1 MKTPMLLN
9 RLTLALAAVL
19 AAPYVHAT
27 EPFIVTDI
35 RVEGIQR
42 TEAGTVFSYLPV
54 KVGETMTD
62 EKTAAAIK
70 ALYATGF
77 FKEVRLEARDG
88 VLIVTVEERP
98 SIAKITL
105 VGIKEFSEADLKSGL
120 KQTGLAEGQVLDR
133 SLVDKAEQE
142 LQRQYYNRGKYAVE
156 IKTTLTPLER
166 NRVAV
171 QFDVVE
177 GESAKIQQINLV
189 GNKAFTE
196 KELLSEITSTT
207 PGWLTWYTKNDQ
219 YSKSRLGGD
228 IEILRSFYLNRGYLE
243 FNVDSTQVS
252 ISPDKQGIYI
262 TVNVTEG
269 PQYTV
274 SSVKLAGQMLVPEA
288 ELQELIT
295 VVPGEVF
302 VRDRL
307 TESTKRIGERL
318 GNDGYAFANV
328 NAVPELNKEN
338 NSVAFTLFV
347 DPGRRVY
354 VNRVNVTGNT
364 KTRDEVIRREIR
376 QMESAYYDAAQ
387 INRSRER
394 LNRLGYFETV
404 NIETPSVAGT
414 TDQVDVNVGVV
425 EKSTGSIQLGAGYSS
440 SEGLVL
446 SGSVSQANV
455 FGTGN
460 RLSLQINT
468 GSVNSVYALSFVNP
482 YFTLD
487 GISVGYDIYNRNV
500 DTNSLNSVGN
510 YQNSTQGIGAHFG
523 FPVNERDFISL
534 GLAYEQSKITTE
546 DSSPAQYRNYVNTFG
561 GSVPCDAFAN
571 PQCGV
576 GTVDTTTLRL
586 DTSWA
591 RDTRNSFLFP
601 TNGSLQ
607 RLAGEVGIPPGSLK
621 YYKLSYQ
628 YQQYFPLG
636 KSFTLMANGELGIGG
651 GIGQTD
657 SGQDSP
663 LPFFKNFYA
672 GGTGSVRG
680 FKTGTLGPK
689 DINGDALGGENRVVG
704 NLELFFPLP
713 GIKDDQSLRMSAF
726 IDAGAAYGP
735 GGSPRIINGV
745 QTQSTFES
753 FSFDE
758 IGVSAGLA
766 ILWVSPLGPLKFSL
780 AQPLVQQDG
789 DQTEVFQFT
798 LGNAF

>member
-1 MKTPMLLN
+1 MKTPMVLT

-19 AAPYVHAT
+19 AAPSVFAG
-27 EPFIVTDI
+27 EPFVVTDI

-88 VLIVTVEERP
+88 VVIVTVEERP

-105 VGIKEFSEADLKSGL
+105 NGIKEFSEEDLKKGL
-120 KQTGLAEGQVLDR
+120 KETGLAEGRVLDR
-133 SLVDKAEQE
+133 SLVEKAEQE
-142 LQRQYYNRGKYAVE
+142 LQRQYFNRGKYAVE

-177 GESAKIQQINLV
+177 GDSAKIRQINLV

-196 KELLSEITSTT
+196 KELLGEITSTT

-219 YSKSRLGGD
+219 YSKARLGGD

-274 SSVKLAGQMLVPEA
+274 SGVKLAGQMLVPEA
-288 ELQELIT
+288 ELQQLIT

-307 TESTKRIGERL
+307 TETTKRIGERL

-328 NAVPELNKEN
+328 NAVPELDKEK
-338 NSVAFTLFV
+338 STVAFTLFV

-364 KTRDEVIRREIR
+364 KTRDEVVRREIR
-376 QMESAYYDAAQ
+376 QMEGAYYDAAQ

-394 LNRLGYFETV
+394 LNRLGYFSEV
-404 NIETPSVAGT
+404 NIETPAVTGT
-414 TDQVDVNVGVV
+414 TDQVDVNVSVA
-425 EKSTGSIQLGAGYSS
+425 EKSTGSIQLGAGYSTT
-440 SEGLVL
+440 EGLVL

-460 RLSLQINT
+460 RLTAQVNT
-468 GSVNSVYALSFVNP
+468 GSVNSVYSLSFVNP

-487 GISVGYDIYNRNV
+487 GVSLGYDLYDRHV
-500 DTNSLNSVGN
+500 DTNSLNSVAN
-510 YQNSTQGIGAHFG
+510 YQSSTQGIGAHFG
-523 FPVNERDFISL
+523 FPINERDFVNL
-534 GLAYEQSKITTE
+534 GLAAERSQITT
-546 DSSPAQYRNYVNTFG
+546 DTSSPLQYKQYAVVFG
-561 GSVPCDAFAN
+561 NVPCTSILD
-571 PQCGV
+571 PMCGV
-576 GTVDTTTLRL
+576 GTVDTNTLRL
-586 DTSWA
+586 DSSWS
-591 RDTRNSFLFP
+591 RDTRNNFLFP
-601 TNGSLQ
+601 TSGMLQ
-607 RLAGEVGIPPGSLK
+607 RVAGEVGVPPGDLK
-621 YYKLSYQ
+621 YYKISLQ
-628 YQQYFPLG
+628 HQQFFPLG
-636 KSFTLMANGELGIGG
+636 KSFTLMVNGELGYGG
-651 GIGQTD
+651 GYGQAAN
-657 SGQDSP
+657 GQDSP

-672 GGTGSVRG
+672 GGIGSVRG

-689 DINGDALGGENRVVG
+689 DYNGDALGGEKRVVG
-704 NLELFFPLP
+704 NLELYFPLP

-726 IDAGAAYGP
+726 IDAGGAFGP
-735 GGSPRIINGV
+735 GGLPIGVNGP
-745 QTQSTFES
+745 QSTFSS
-753 FSFDE
+753 FSFSDL
-758 IGVSAGLA
+758 GVSAGLA
-766 ILWVSPLGPLKFSL
+766 VLWVSPLGPLKFSL
-780 AQPLVQQDG
+780 AQPIVKQDG

-798 LGNAF
+798 IGNTF

>member
-1 MKTPMLLN
+1 MKKPMLLN

-19 AAPYVHAT
+19 AAPSVLAV
-27 EPFIVTDI
+27 EPFTVTDI

-54 KVGETMTD
+54 KVGDTMTD

-77 FKEVRLEARDG
+77 FKEVRLEAREG

-105 VGIKEFSEADLKSGL
+105 EGIKEFSEEDLKAGL

-189 GNKAFTE
+189 GNKAFSE
-196 KELLSEITSTT
+196 EDLLDEITSTT
-207 PGWLTWYTKNDQ
+207 PGWFTWYTKNDQ
-219 YSKSRLGGD
+219 YSKARLGGD
-228 IEILRSFYLNRGYLE
+228 IETLRSFYLNRGYLE

-262 TVNVTEG
+262 TINMTEG

-288 ELQELIT
+288 ELQKLIT

-307 TESTKRIGERL
+307 TETTKSISERL

-328 NAVPELNKEN
+328 NAVPELDKQKNA
-338 NSVAFTLFV
+338 VAFTLFV

-364 KTRDEVIRREIR
+364 KTRDEVVRREIR
-376 QMESAYYDAAQ
+376 QMEGAYYNAEQ
-387 INRSRER
+387 INRSRDR
-394 LNRLGYFETV
+394 LNRLGFFEQV

-414 TDQVDVNVGVV
+414 TDQVDVNVNVA
-425 EKSTGSIQLGAGYSS
+425 EKSTGSVQLGAGFSS

-446 SGSVSQANV
+446 SGSVSQANA

-460 RLSLQINT
+460 RVSLQLNT
-468 GSVNSVYALSFVNP
+468 GSVNTVYALSFLNP
-482 YFTLD
+482 YYTLD
-487 GISVGYDIYNRNV
+487 GISLGYDLYKRDV
-500 DTNSLNSVGN
+500 DTNDLDSVSD
-510 YQNSTQGIGAHFG
+510 YESSTLGAGVRFG
-523 FPVNERDFISL
+523 FPVNERDYISL
-534 GLAYEQSKITTE
+534 GLVYEETSLQVDPTVPAGQQQTE
-546 DSSPAQYRNYVNTFG
+546 YQKF
-561 GSVPCDAFAN
+561 
-571 PQCGV
+571 
-576 GTVDTTTLRL
+576 VDPNQTGNSTRDDTTLRV
-586 DTSWA
+586 DASWA

-601 TNGSLQ
+601 TRGMLQRVSSEIGTPVGSLQ
-607 RLAGEVGIPPGSLK
+607 YYKLSLQHQQFISLGHDFTLMFNGEVGI
-621 YYKLSYQ
+621 
-628 YQQYFPLG
+628 
-636 KSFTLMANGELGIGG
+636 GG
-651 GIGQTD
+651 GLGD
-657 SGQDSP
+657 EE
-663 LPFFKNFYA
+663 LPFYKNFYA
-672 GGTGSVRG
+672 GGSGSVRG
-680 FKTGTLGPK
+680 FETGTLGPK
-689 DINGDALGGENRVVG
+689 DYTGDAIGGDKRLVG
-704 NLELFFPLP
+704 NIELLFPLP
-713 GIKDDQSLRMSAF
+713 GVKADQSLRMSAF
-726 IDAGAAYGP
+726 IDGGAAFGP
-735 GGSPRIINGV
+735 GDANGLYKDFA
-745 QTQSTFES
+745 FEDLR
-753 FSFDE
+753 F
-758 IGVSAGLA
+758 SAGVA
-766 ILWVSPLGPLKFSL
+766 VLWVSPLGPLKFSL
-780 AQPLVQQDG
+780 AQPLVSKPG
-789 DQTEVFQFT
+789 DKEEVFQFT